1 MKYTKGFS
9 GGPRIDTRAGSA
21 SASSQP
27 ASQTAPAPAEE
38 EEEEEIIQDDPKF
51 DLITWIKENQMIA
64 GGIVLLCSMF
74 IGFSS
79 MMMLVLAR

>member
-21 SASSQP
+21 VSTSGTPP
-27 ASQTAPAPAEE
+27 APAPAPAEE

-51 DLITWIKENQMIA
+51 DLISWIKKHQLIS

-79 MMMLVLAR
+79 MMMLILAR